1 MAAPVFVS
9 HFDQS
14 SFDFYAQAV
23 APMFVSHFDQSSF
36 DFYAQ
41 AVAPAAFAESG

>member
-1 MAAPVFVS
+1 MAAGLAMAAPV
-9 HFDQS
+9 
-14 SFDFYAQAV
+14 
-23 APMFVSHFDQSSF
+23 FVSHFDQSSF